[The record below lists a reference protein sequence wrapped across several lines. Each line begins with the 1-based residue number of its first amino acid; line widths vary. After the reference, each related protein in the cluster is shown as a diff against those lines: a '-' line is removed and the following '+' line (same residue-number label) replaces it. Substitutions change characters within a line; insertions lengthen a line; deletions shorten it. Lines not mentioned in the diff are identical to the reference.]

1 MFFDQPAEIPT
12 ARPIF
17 AHLDGRAAR
26 EAARLLRRGDAVYP
40 RLIVVNDSWV
50 LIESPTSP
58 LVIVSATEAEH
69 LCGIDEVA

>member
-1 MFFDQPAEIPT
+1 MQFELELPR

-26 EAARLLRRGDAVYP
+26 EAARQLRKGEAVYP
-40 RLIVVNDSWV
+40 RLVVVNDSWV

-69 LCGIDEVA
+69 LCGLDEVA